1 MDRETGEIAS
11 SGLRLSRTTARRSG
25 RRRKQTVAGLVVL
38 ALGLAGCVGQNSGN
52 GGGGGGG
59 GGSNG
64 NSHTLVIARN
74 MDLIDTDPSTAECDT
89 CQIVFSATYQTLVTL
104 ANDNH
109 TLIPEL
115 AKSWS
120 PNSTHTVWTFHLNPA
135 AKFSNGAPVTSA
147 DVKFSL
153 LRLKYEAASPSYLV
167 SFLTGVATPNKETA
181 VVTLSRPDW
190 EFPNQMSATYTSI
203 LNSKEVEANGGSDA
217 PDAAKV
223 DKADHWFQSHS
234 AGSGPYE
241 LQSFTSGSQVTMVA
255 NPNYWGP
262 KPYFTRVIMK
272 QTTTAASQAQLLQS
286 GEADIAMQLNPVT
299 AASLKGA
306 SGISIKTIPSF
317 NQLWLAMSAEATG
330 PDVQG
335 PMTLDIRKAI
345 ADAIN
350 YSQLESVLMK
360 GDSKLQGSPIPNGFP
375 GSQGLP
381 LPKQNLPEAKR
392 LMAAAGYKNG
402 YKLTLS
408 YPEINAY
415 GVDLGELATLLQTQ
429 LKAIGITL
437 SLNPA
442 TFAVNTTAWG
452 GHKIPFELLYWAPD
466 YYGSG
471 VQYVGFFGLVKG
483 GTMGALSSATASSA
497 PVVDPKENTYY
508 DDALAASSQ
517 SQADHYFNLAA
528 REMQANPV
536 SLPLF
541 SPDIVIGYR
550 NGIQGISYS
559 GCCNLKLWQLKRS

>member
-1 MDRETGEIAS
+1 VRAWS
-11 SGLRLSRTTARRSG
+11 ALTA
-25 RRRKQTVAGLVVL
+25 TAL
-38 ALGLAGCVGQNSGN
+38 ALAGCVGQSSGN
-52 GGGGGGG
+52 GGNGSGN
-59 GGSNG
+59 GGSNSS
-64 NSHTLVIARN
+64 SHTLVIARN
-74 MDLIDTDPSTAECDT
+74 MDLVDTDPSTAECDT

-109 TLIPEL
+109 TLVPEL
-115 AKSWS
+115 AKSWTS
-120 PNSTHTVWTFHLNPA
+120 DSKHTVWTFHLDPA

-167 SFLTGVATPNKETA
+167 NFLTSVGTPNKETA

-203 LNSKEVEANGGSDA
+203 LNSKQVAAEGGSDA

-241 LQSFTSGSQVTMVA
+241 LQSFTSGSQVTLVT
-255 NPNYWGP
+255 NPNYWEQ
-262 KPYFTRVIMK
+262 KPYFSRVIMK
-272 QTTTAASQAQLLQS
+272 QTTTSASQAQLLQS

-299 AASLKGA
+299 AASLKGT
-306 SGISIKTIPSF
+306 SGIKLTTIPSF
-317 NQLWLAMSAEATG
+317 NQLWIAMSAQLTNSYA
-330 PDVQG
+330 PQPMSLDV
-335 PMTLDIRKAI
+335 RKAI
-345 ADAIN
+345 ADAID
-350 YSQLESVLMK
+350 YQQLESVLMK

-392 LMAAAGYKNG
+392 LMAAAGYQNG

-452 GHKIPFELLYWAPD
+452 GHKIPLELLYWAPD

-471 VQYVGFFGLVKG
+471 VQYVGFFGLVDG
-483 GTMGALSSATASSA
+483 GTMGALSAPASSST
-497 PVVDPKENTYY
+497 PVIDPVENRYY
-508 DDALAASSQ
+508 NDALAASSQ
-517 SQADHYFNLAA
+517 TQADHFFNLAA

-541 SPDIVIGYR
+541 SPDIVMGYR
-550 NGIQGISYS
+550 NGLQGISYS
-559 GCCNLKLWQLKRS
+559 GCCNLKIWQLSRS